1 MKEIAGQSERVW
13 NITRGKPISKAA
25 SSRQLGTLSLKDA
38 LLDLGFDGY
47 VAAAVHP

>member
-13 NITRGKPISKAA
+13 NITRGKRISKAA
-25 SSRQLGTLSLKDA
+25 SSHQLGTLSLKDA
-38 LLDLGFDGY
+38 LLDLGFDGC